1 MKPQFDNKVMSSFL
15 LWFDHTLLNN
25 GEAFANHTGKF
36 YPADSLYNGFYTYS
50 APFKQFVSDFSITG
64 TSIPTGIYLDGTFI
78 TPGQSGLTGI
88 NYDQG
93 QVYFTSEITNAQN
106 RLSGI
111 YAIKDYNIYLTNE
124 SEERLLFETKFNLR
138 PKTTQVETGLE
149 PNQIT
154 YPAIFLRNNGGTN
167 EPFALGGYDNT
178 IMNVRAIVLAD
189 SQYLLDATCSIF
201 RDRIRTFVTLLEESD
216 MPYNA
221 LGGYKNAKNYN
232 YTGII
237 TGKIS
242 EDKYVFIQDIS
253 ISKFNRDVNFRINNL
268 NPGVF
273 NGVID
278 FEISKPRYPRLAYK
292 NEDL

>member
-15 LWFDHTLLNN
+15 LWFDHTLLND
-25 GEAFANHTGKF
+25 GEAYVNHSGKF
-36 YPADSLYNGFYTYS
+36 YEADSLYNGFYTYS

-64 TSIPTGIYLDGTFI
+64 AKIPTGIYLDGVFI
-78 TPGQSGLTGI
+78 TPGQSNLTGI

-93 QVYFTSEITNAQN
+93 QVYFTSEITNAAN
-106 RLSGI
+106 RLSGV
-111 YAIKDYNIYLTNE
+111 YAIKDYTVYLTNE
-124 SEERLLFETKFNLR
+124 AEERLLFETKFNLR

-154 YPAIFLRNNGGTN
+154 YPAIFLRNNGSTN

-178 IMNVRAIVLAD
+178 IINVRAIVLAD
-189 SQYLLDATCSIF
+189 SQYMLDAVCSIF
-201 RDRIRTFVTLLEESD
+201 RDKTRTLVTLLEDYE

-221 LGGYKNAKNYN
+221 LGGYKNAVKYN

-237 TGKIS
+237 TGKPSENQYIS
-242 EDKYVFIQDIS
+242 VQEVTV
-253 ISKFNRDVNFRINNL
+253 SKFNRDVNFKINNL

-278 FEISKPRYPRLAYK
+278 FEISKPRYARRAYF
-292 NEDL
+292 NGDL